1 MISSHVHGILELLTR
16 LLVLFFLEQETALG
30 NDHLSAIGGHLGNQ
44 GLGVRDFFQFIL
56 NSDLQLQDLVRVL
69 SILNLLSDLLSLGV
83 QASLV
88 QRLCVI
94 QLVRVDLRVKLG
106 QLIVHVGRLSIVL
119 NVIITVTEERQ
130 GCTVPRREL
139 ELVGQELDHLISLMN
154 LTILTSWYFW
164 SLTRE

>member
-1 MISSHVHGILELLTR
+1 M
-16 LLVLFFLEQETALG
+16 
-30 NDHLSAIGGHLGNQ
+30 
-44 GLGVRDFFQFIL
+44 
-56 NSDLQLQDLVRVL
+56 
-69 SILNLLSDLLSLGV
+69 
-83 QASLV
+83 
-88 QRLCVI
+88 I

>member
-1 MISSHVHGILELLTR
+1 
-16 LLVLFFLEQETALG
+16 
-30 NDHLSAIGGHLGNQ
+30 
-44 GLGVRDFFQFIL
+44 VRDFFQFIL